1 MAARAGST
9 DAAAAVA
16 ISVGT
21 AEEVAVAE
29 TSVADAVVAVG
40 SAGDAA
46 GFKRVSWTLEAAVS
60 SFPRYQSRWGF
71 PFPHYQATPCCC

>member
-16 ISVGT
+16 TSAGT
-21 AEEVAVAE
+21 AEEVAVAVVE

-46 GFKRVSWTLEAAVS
+46 GFKRVSLTLRLPIQL
-60 SFPRYQSRWGF
+60 FPR
-71 PFPHYQATPCCC
+71 